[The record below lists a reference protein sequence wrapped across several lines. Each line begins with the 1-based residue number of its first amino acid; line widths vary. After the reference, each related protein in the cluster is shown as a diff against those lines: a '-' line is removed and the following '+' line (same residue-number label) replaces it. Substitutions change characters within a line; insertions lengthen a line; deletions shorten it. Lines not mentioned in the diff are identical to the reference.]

1 MIGSMLSPFEQEDR
15 LQQTIVSNRANL
27 NLIFFIDLI
36 LPYSS
41 NKANL
46 DLVLPNTK
54 RKSMKLLTITVMKLW
69 TALRE

>member
-1 MIGSMLSPFEQEDR
+1 MLSPFEQEDR